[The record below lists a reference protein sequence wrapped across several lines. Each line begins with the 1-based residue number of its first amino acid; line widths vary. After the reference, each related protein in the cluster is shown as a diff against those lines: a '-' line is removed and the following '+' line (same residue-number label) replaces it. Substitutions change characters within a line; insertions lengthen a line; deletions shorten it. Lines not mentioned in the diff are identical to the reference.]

1 MKNLLCPQC
10 DIHRFHV
17 KNQKSEFMVVTV
29 NSNHEVVPINPDDS
43 LEGYDLSIV
52 YCLGCSWQGSPKRLK
67 H

>member
-17 KNQKSEFMVVTV
+17 KNPKGEFIVVTV
-29 NSNHEVVPINPDDS
+29 NSNHEIVPIHPTDS